1 MTTIKNSLF
10 FIALLIADIALAD
23 SYSKEEKTTNFIVTP
38 SVAYR
43 YDVLKWSIPDNDFT
57 NKKLSELIWK
67 NYIIQ
72 SEIKI
77 ETEPK
82 SNPFS
87 APNTRS
93 TSPAR

>member
-1 MTTIKNSLF
+1 MVIKKV
-10 FIALLIADIALAD
+10 ALLLTAFLMVNTTFAD

-43 YDVLKWSIPDNDFT
+43 YDVFKWAIPDNDFP

-72 SEIKI
+72 PSIKF
-77 ETEPK
+77 EVEPK
-82 SNPFS
+82 SNQFTFLS
-87 APNTRS
+87 
-93 TSPAR
+93 